1 MEVPFKAR
9 IENRTGCTNVVYWFA
24 DQVTWAI
31 EHRSTS
37 FRRRGGPAVYSRVSK
52 KRMAFTRLSEEELA
66 EFLTKTK
73 RKEINTKTRRTY
85 CSMDVIYF
93 LGSICKKNLCLY
105 PETVQ
110 NTGQQKSLRGSKLVP
125 IFGVNNKTIIEF
137 GLRRMWR
144 IMQNIIQPPSIIAK

>member
-52 KRMAFTRLSEEELA
+52 TRMAFTRLSEEELA

-73 RKEINTKTRRTY
+73 RKEINTNT
-85 CSMDVIYF
+85 
-93 LGSICKKNLCLY
+93 
-105 PETVQ
+105 Q
-110 NTGQQKSLRGSKLVP
+110 NILLNGCYLFFGKYMQEKLVFISWNCAKQGQQKSLRGSKLVP
-125 IFGVNNKTIIEF
+125 IFWVNNKTILEF